1 MLSAAPLPSPL
12 SPEDS
17 PSQGVN
23 CLGSGSDASAGIVD
37 RIALETVSL
46 DQEDT
51 HAQWS
56 DIFSG
61 APPRLQLHGTRN
73 GADDISLK
81 QCVERNKAQ
90 ARHTALP

>member
-1 MLSAAPLPSPL
+1 MLSAAPLPSLL

-37 RIALETVSL
+37 RIALETISL

-51 HAQWS
+51 HAQWGE
-56 DIFSG
+56 IFSVV
-61 APPRLQLHGTRN
+61 PPRVHGE
-73 GADDISLK
+73 D
-81 QCVERNKAQ
+81 
-90 ARHTALP
+90 